1 MASGS
6 FTRMMSFRLRLKQ
19 PKASCQE
26 PVTKQTTIN
35 NMNLLQIN
43 MQDFDPDIAREFG
56 GGASAM
62 DFLGVPLFDAQ
73 SLWTTLIR
81 FVFNF
86 LVCWVIIHCFY
97 YKKANRKDY
106 YFTFLMFAVVIF
118 LIISLMENMK
128 MNIAY
133 ALGLFAIFGMIRYR
147 TETIKI
153 REMTYL
159 FVVMGLSIVNGMALS
174 TSYTEL
180 LMVNLLTVLVI
191 WILDGTKILKHTA
204 TKIILYD
211 RIENTKHG
219 KEEDLKADLIERT
232 GLDISKVEVGH
243 IDYLRDVA
251 FVKVYYKPIDGEVN
265 TIDTITKLKDFDG

>member
-1 MASGS
+1 M
-6 FTRMMSFRLRLKQ
+6 F
-19 PKASCQE
+19 
-26 PVTKQTTIN
+26 
-35 NMNLLQIN
+35 LLQDLFLG
-43 MQDFDPDIAREFG
+43 QEYDEEIAREFG
-56 GGASAM
+56 GGMTGA
-62 DFLGVPLFDAQ
+62 DFLGVPFFDLQ
-73 SLWTTLIR
+73 SILTTLIR
-81 FVFNF
+81 FAFNL
-86 LVCWVIIHCFY
+86 LVCWIIIHFFY

-106 YFTFLMFAVVIF
+106 YFTFIMFAVVIF

-174 TSYTEL
+174 TSYLEL
-180 LMVNLLTVLVI
+180 LMVNLLVVLVV
-191 WILDGTKILKHTA
+191 WIMDGTRILKHTA

-219 KEEDLKADLIERT
+219 KEEDLKADLVERT

-251 FVKVYYKPIDGEVN
+251 FVKVYYKPIDDEVN
-265 TIDTITKLKDFDG
+265 TIDTITKLKDFE

>member
-1 MASGS
+1 MKRVLLIVLLLVSVGAYAQSE
-6 FTRMMSFRLRLKQ
+6 R
-19 PKASCQE
+19 
-26 PVTKQTTIN
+26 TT
-35 NMNLLQIN
+35 
-43 MQDFDPDIAREFG
+43 DFG
-56 GGASAM
+56 GIVSAEVEA
-62 DFLGVPLFDAQ
+62 DLGGPFGLSAEEELRFDH
-73 SLWTTLIR
+73 
-81 FVFNF
+81 NF
-86 LVCWVIIHCFY
+86 SQLDRWLNSVGVDYTCLH
-97 YKKANRKDY
+97 NR
-106 YFTFLMFAVVIF
+106 
-118 LIISLMENMK
+118 

-174 TSYTEL
+174 TSYSEL
-180 LMVNLLTVLVI
+180 LMVNLLTVVI
-191 WILDGTKILKHTA
+191 IWLLDGTKLLKHTA

-219 KEEDLKADLIERT
+219 KEEDLKADLVERT

-251 FVKVYYKPIDGEVN
+251 YVKVYYKPIDGEVN
-265 TIDTITKLKDFDG
+265 TIDTVTKLKDFDV

>member
-1 MASGS
+1 
-6 FTRMMSFRLRLKQ
+6 
-19 PKASCQE
+19 
-26 PVTKQTTIN
+26 
-35 NMNLLQIN
+35 
-43 MQDFDPDIAREFG
+43 
-56 GGASAM
+56 
-62 DFLGVPLFDAQ
+62 
-73 SLWTTLIR
+73 
-81 FVFNF
+81 
-86 LVCWVIIHCFY
+86 
-97 YKKANRKDY
+97 
-106 YFTFLMFAVVIF
+106 MFAAVIF
-118 LIISLMENMK
+118 LIIPLMENMK
-128 MNIAY
+128 MNSAY

-174 TSYTEL
+174 TSYIEL
-180 LMVNLLTVLVI
+180 LAVNLMVVLII
-191 WILDGTKILKHTA
+191 WMLDGTKLLKHTA

-265 TIDTITKLKDFDG
+265 TIDTITKLKDFDV

>member
-1 MASGS
+1 
-6 FTRMMSFRLRLKQ
+6 
-19 PKASCQE
+19 
-26 PVTKQTTIN
+26 
-35 NMNLLQIN
+35 MNLLQIN
-43 MQDFDPDIAREFG
+43 LQDFDPDIAREFG
-56 GGASAM
+56 GGASTM

-81 FVFNF
+81 FVFNI
-86 LVCWVIIHCFY
+86 LVCWVIIHFFY

-106 YFTFLMFAVVIF
+106 YFTFIMFAAVIF

-174 TSYTEL
+174 TSYLEL
-180 LMVNLLTVLVI
+180 LAVNLMVVLII
-191 WILDGTKILKHTA
+191 WLLDGTKLLKHTA

-232 GLDISKVEVGH
+232 GLEISKVEVGH

-251 FVKVYYKPIDGEVN
+251 FVKVYYKPIDDEVN
-265 TIDTITKLKDFDG
+265 TIDTITKLKDFEV

>member
-1 MASGS
+1 
-6 FTRMMSFRLRLKQ
+6 
-19 PKASCQE
+19 
-26 PVTKQTTIN
+26 
-35 NMNLLQIN
+35 MNLLQIN

-56 GGASAM
+56 GGASTL
-62 DFLGVPLFDAQ
+62 DLFNVPLWDFS
-73 SLWTTLIR
+73 SLLQTLMR

-86 LVCWVIIHCFY
+86 LVCWVIIHFFY

-106 YFTFLMFAVVIF
+106 YFTFIMFAVVIF

-174 TSYTEL
+174 TSYLEL
-180 LMVNLLTVLVI
+180 VLVNVLTLLII
-191 WILDGTKILKHTA
+191 WILDGTKLLKHTA

-219 KEEDLKADLIERT
+219 KEEELKADLIERT
-232 GLDISKVEVGH
+232 GLEISKVEVGH

-251 FVKVYYKPIDGEVN
+251 FVKVYYKPFNDEVN
-265 TIDTITKLKDFDG
+265 TIDTITKLKNFEE

>member
-1 MASGS
+1 M
-6 FTRMMSFRLRLKQ
+6 L
-19 PKASCQE
+19 
-26 PVTKQTTIN
+26 
-35 NMNLLQIN
+35 LLQDLFLG
-43 MQDFDPDIAREFG
+43 QEYDEEIAREFG
-56 GGASAM
+56 GGMTGA
-62 DFLGVPLFDAQ
+62 DFLGVPFFDPQ
-73 SLWTTLIR
+73 SILTTLIR

-86 LVCWVIIHCFY
+86 LVCWIIIHFFY

-106 YFTFLMFAVVIF
+106 YFTFTMFAVVIF

-174 TSYTEL
+174 TSYVEL
-180 LMVNLLTVLVI
+180 LMVNLLVVLVV
-191 WILDGTKILKHTA
+191 WIMDGTKILKHTA

-219 KEEDLKADLIERT
+219 KENELKADLAERT
-232 GLDISKVEVGH
+232 GLEIKKVEVGH

-251 FVKVYYKPIDGEVN
+251 FVKVYYKPIDDEVN
-265 TIDTITKLKDFDG
+265 TIDTITKLKDFE

>member
-1 MASGS
+1 
-6 FTRMMSFRLRLKQ
+6 MS
-19 PKASCQE
+19 
-26 PVTKQTTIN
+26 
-35 NMNLLQIN
+35 LLQIN

-56 GGASAM
+56 GDASSM

-73 SLWTTLIR
+73 SLWTMLLR
-81 FVFNF
+81 FVFN
-86 LVCWVIIHCFY
+86 LIVCWVIIHCFY

-106 YFTFLMFAVVIF
+106 YFTFIMFAVVIF

-174 TSYTEL
+174 TSYAEL
-180 LMVNLLTVLVI
+180 VMVNLLTVLVI
-191 WILDGTKILKHTA
+191 WLLDGTKILRHTA

-265 TIDTITKLKDFDG
+265 TIDTVTKLKDFDV

>member
-1 MASGS
+1 M
-6 FTRMMSFRLRLKQ
+6 L
-19 PKASCQE
+19 
-26 PVTKQTTIN
+26 
-35 NMNLLQIN
+35 LLQSLLTG
-43 MQDFDPDIAREFG
+43 QEYDDEIAREFG
-56 GGASAM
+56 GGATGM
-62 DFLGVPLFDAQ
+62 DFLGVPFIDPT

-86 LVCWVIIHCFY
+86 LVCWAIIHFFY

-106 YFTFLMFAVVIF
+106 YFTFIMFAVVIF

-174 TSYTEL
+174 TSYLEL
-180 LMVNLLTVLVI
+180 VLVNVLTLLII
-191 WILDGTKILKHTA
+191 WILDGTKLLKHTA

-232 GLDISKVEVGH
+232 GLEISKVEVGH

-251 FVKVYYKPIDGEVN
+251 FVKVYYKPFNDEVN
-265 TIDTITKLKDFDG
+265 TIDTITKLKDFSE

>member
-1 MASGS
+1 
-6 FTRMMSFRLRLKQ
+6 MS
-19 PKASCQE
+19 
-26 PVTKQTTIN
+26 
-35 NMNLLQIN
+35 LLQIN

-56 GGASAM
+56 GDASSM

-73 SLWTTLIR
+73 SLWTMLLR
-81 FVFNF
+81 FVFN
-86 LVCWVIIHCFY
+86 LIVCWVIIHCFY

-106 YFTFLMFAVVIF
+106 YFTFIMFAVVIF
-118 LIISLMENMK
+118 LIISLIENMK

-174 TSYTEL
+174 TSYAEL
-180 LMVNLLTVLVI
+180 VMVNLLTVLVV
-191 WILDGTKILKHTA
+191 WLLDGTKILRHTA

-219 KEEDLKADLIERT
+219 KEADLNADLIERT
-232 GLDISKVEVGH
+232 GLEISKVEVGH

-265 TIDTITKLKDFDG
+265 TIDTVTKLKDFDV

>member
-1 MASGS
+1 
-6 FTRMMSFRLRLKQ
+6 
-19 PKASCQE
+19 
-26 PVTKQTTIN
+26 
-35 NMNLLQIN
+35 MNLLQIN
-43 MQDFDPDIAREFG
+43 LQDFDPDIAREFG
-56 GGASAM
+56 AGATGM
-62 DFLGVPLFDAQ
+62 DFLGVSLFDGQ
-73 SLWTTLIR
+73 SLLTTLIR
-81 FVFNF
+81 FVFNL
-86 LVCWVIIHCFY
+86 LVCWVIIHFFY

-106 YFTFLMFAVVIF
+106 YFTFLVVIF

-174 TSYTEL
+174 TSYAEL
-180 LMVNLLTVLVI
+180 LMVNLLTVLVV
-191 WILDGTKILKHTA
+191 WILDGTKLLKHTA
-204 TKIILYD
+204 TKIVLYD

-251 FVKVYYKPIDGEVN
+251 YVKVYYKPIDGEVN
-265 TIDTITKLKDFDG
+265 TIDTITKLKDFEV

>member
-1 MASGS
+1 M
-6 FTRMMSFRLRLKQ
+6 L
-19 PKASCQE
+19 
-26 PVTKQTTIN
+26 
-35 NMNLLQIN
+35 LLQDLLIG
-43 MQDFDPDIAREFG
+43 QEYDEEIAREFG
-56 GGASAM
+56 GGSSGL
-62 DFLGVPLFDAQ
+62 DFLGVPLFDTQ
-73 SLWTTLIR
+73 SLWMTLIR

-86 LVCWVIIHCFY
+86 LVCWAIIHFFY

-106 YFTFLMFAVVIF
+106 YFTFIMFAVVIF
-118 LIISLMENMK
+118 LIISLMDNMK

-159 FVVMGLSIVNGMALS
+159 FIVMGLSIVNGMALS
-174 TSYTEL
+174 TSYLEL
-180 LMVNLLTVLVI
+180 VVVNLLVMLII
-191 WILDGTKILKHTA
+191 WLLDGTRFLRHTA
-204 TKIILYD
+204 MKIILYD

-219 KEEDLKADLIERT
+219 KEDELKADLIERT

-251 FVKVYYKPIDGEVN
+251 FVKVYYKPIDDEVN
-265 TIDTITKLKDFDG
+265 TIDTITKIKDFTE

>member
-1 MASGS
+1 
-6 FTRMMSFRLRLKQ
+6 
-19 PKASCQE
+19 
-26 PVTKQTTIN
+26 
-35 NMNLLQIN
+35 MNLLQIN
-43 MQDFDPDIAREFG
+43 LQDFDPDIAREFG
-56 GGASAM
+56 GGASTM

-81 FVFNF
+81 FVFNI
-86 LVCWVIIHCFY
+86 LVCWVIIHFFY

-106 YFTFLMFAVVIF
+106 YFTFIMFAAVIF

-133 ALGLFAIFGMIRYR
+133 AL
-147 TETIKI
+147 
-153 REMTYL
+153 
-159 FVVMGLSIVNGMALS
+159 
-174 TSYTEL
+174 
-180 LMVNLLTVLVI
+180 
-191 WILDGTKILKHTA
+191 DGTKLLKHTA

-265 TIDTITKLKDFDG
+265 TIDTITKLKDFDV

>member
-1 MASGS
+1 M
-6 FTRMMSFRLRLKQ
+6 K
-19 PKASCQE
+19 
-26 PVTKQTTIN
+26 
-35 NMNLLQIN
+35 LLQLN
-43 MQDFDPDIAREFG
+43 LQDFDPDIAREFG
-56 GGASAM
+56 AGASGL

-73 SLWTTLIR
+73 SFWTMVIR
-81 FVFNF
+81 FLFN
-86 LVCWVIIHCFY
+86 LIVCWVIIHCFY

-106 YFTFLMFAVVIF
+106 YFTFIMFAVVIF

-159 FVVMGLSIVNGMALS
+159 FVVMGISIVNGMALS
-174 TSYTEL
+174 TSYVEL
-180 LMVNLLTVLVI
+180 VTVNLLVVLTI
-191 WILDGTKILKHTA
+191 WLLDGTNLLNHTA
-204 TKIILYD
+204 MKIILYD

-219 KEEDLKADLIERT
+219 KEDDLKADLIERT
-232 GLDISKVEVGH
+232 GLDITKVEVGH

-265 TIDTITKLKDFDG
+265 TIDTITKLKDFD

>member
-1 MASGS
+1 
-6 FTRMMSFRLRLKQ
+6 
-19 PKASCQE
+19 
-26 PVTKQTTIN
+26 
-35 NMNLLQIN
+35 MNLLQIN
-43 MQDFDPDIAREFG
+43 LQDFDPDIAREFG
-56 GGASAM
+56 GGASTL

-81 FVFNF
+81 FVFN
-86 LVCWVIIHCFY
+86 LIVCWVIIHCFY

-106 YFTFLMFAVVIF
+106 YFTFIMFAAVIF

-174 TSYTEL
+174 TSYSEL
-180 LMVNLLTVLVI
+180 LIVNLLIVLIV
-191 WILDGTKILKHTA
+191 WLLDGTKLLKHTA
-204 TKIILYD
+204 MKIILYD

-219 KEEDLKADLIERT
+219 KEDDLKADLIERT
-232 GLDISKVEVGH
+232 GLDIKKVSGGLLTPVPQGNIVH
-243 IDYLRDVA
+243 TGDNIPFKIMSGFDYLILLSIVIGYTVRQGDSRY
-251 FVKVYYKPIDGEVN
+251 VYPFSLHSLDKMLYDMRRG
-265 TIDTITKLKDFDG
+265 LQ

>member
-1 MASGS
+1 
-6 FTRMMSFRLRLKQ
+6 
-19 PKASCQE
+19 
-26 PVTKQTTIN
+26 
-35 NMNLLQIN
+35 MNLLQIN
-43 MQDFDPDIAREFG
+43 LQDFDPDIAREFG
-56 GGASAM
+56 GGASSM

-73 SLWTTLIR
+73 SLWTMLLR

-174 TSYTEL
+174 TSYSEL
-180 LMVNLLTVLVI
+180 IMVNLLTVIVV
-191 WILDGTKILKHTA
+191 WIPDGTQLLKPTTA
-204 TKIILYD
+204 TKIVLYD

-232 GLDISKVEVGH
+232 GLNISKVEVGH

-251 FVKVYYKPIDGEVN
+251 FVKVYYEPIDGEVN
-265 TIDTITKLKDFDG
+265 TIDTITKLKNFDE

>member
-1 MASGS
+1 M
-6 FTRMMSFRLRLKQ
+6 F
-19 PKASCQE
+19 
-26 PVTKQTTIN
+26 
-35 NMNLLQIN
+35 LLQDLFIG
-43 MQDFDPDIAREFG
+43 QEYDEEIAREFG
-56 GGASAM
+56 GGMTGA
-62 DFLGVPLFDAQ
+62 DFLGVPFFDPQ
-73 SLWTTLIR
+73 SLLTTLIR
-81 FVFNF
+81 FAFNL
-86 LVCWVIIHCFY
+86 LVCWIIIHFFY

-106 YFTFLMFAVVIF
+106 YFTFIMFAVVIF

-174 TSYTEL
+174 TSYLEL
-180 LMVNLLTVLVI
+180 LIVNLLVVLVV
-191 WILDGTKILKHTA
+191 WIMDGTRILKHTA

-219 KEEDLKADLIERT
+219 KEEDLKADLVERT

-251 FVKVYYKPIDGEVN
+251 FVKVYYKPIDDEVN
-265 TIDTITKLKDFDG
+265 TIDTITKLKDFE